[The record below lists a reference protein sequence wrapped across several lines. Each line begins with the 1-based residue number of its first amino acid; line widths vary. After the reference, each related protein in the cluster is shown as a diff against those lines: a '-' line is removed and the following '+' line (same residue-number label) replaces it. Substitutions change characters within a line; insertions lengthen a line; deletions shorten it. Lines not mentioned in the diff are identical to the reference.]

1 MLYLTN
7 FKKKIVKYDLI
18 NKYLFVSSKKLPKLK
33 KVILNFS
40 YKNDNFKELAS
51 SLVVLKLITMQK
63 GMITKAKVANISL
76 KIKKGNPVGC
86 KITLRKNKML
96 KFLSRLISEIF
107 NKFKNIEK
115 LSNSKLLIS
124 TTFLCQFKDCLL
136 FWEFEKIFLLFKKIT
151 KLNITFVT
159 TIKSKET
166 AKFFFNLLKFPTKI
180 FANITQWQSLIL
192 PRLMLKVQVLL
203 FAFIKRIYG

>member
-18 NKYLFVSSKKLPKLK
+18 NKCLFVSSKKLPKLK
-33 KVILNFS
+33 KIILNFS

-63 GMITKAKVANISL
+63 GVITKAKVANISL

-86 KITLRKNKML
+86 KITLRKDKML
-96 KFLSRLISEIF
+96 KFLFKLTSEIL
-107 NKFKNIEK
+107 NKLKNIEK
-115 LSNSKLLIS
+115 LSYSKLLIS
-124 TTFLCQFKDCLL
+124 TTFFCQFKDCLL
-136 FWEFEKIFLLFKKIT
+136 FWEFEKNFLLFKKIT

-180 FANITQWQSLIL
+180 FANITQWAEFNLAKINVEGSS
-192 PRLMLKVQVLL
+192 P
-203 FAFIKRIYG
+203 FICFY